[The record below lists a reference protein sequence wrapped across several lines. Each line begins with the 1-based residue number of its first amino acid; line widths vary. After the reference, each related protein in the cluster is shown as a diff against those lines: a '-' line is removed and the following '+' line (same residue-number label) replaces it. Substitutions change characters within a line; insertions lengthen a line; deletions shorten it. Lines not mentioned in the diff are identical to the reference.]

1 LQPGVISD
9 ETIAQTPVKKNKPQ
23 KTFYVRSGAE
33 RAPLLGLF
41 YRTILSMDSRTVEI
55 VLQA

>member
-41 YRTILSMDSRTVEI
+41 YRTMY
-55 VLQA
+55 